1 MIDKSKIIKILDKP
15 FGIYK
20 IDNFLDNNFYS
31 EIENN
36 FPNFKEEFSETDYGK
51 SYLRMDKSSNNS
63 NVLNNK
69 ILKSFHDF
77 IYSKKFFNFFI
88 KNFYYKSI
96 ENQNS
101 LIKKLFYAKYPSEKR
116 YFLFNKMNLKYEF
129 SLLKNNTGIVPH
141 VDSQRKYL
149 SLMLYF
155 PSREHNDSGYGT
167 TFWKSKYKN
176 YSNKH
181 IKDINEINNF
191 KDNSEIIYKTPFN
204 SNTLYIFLRNE
215 CSWHSVEPKN
225 ISENYWRRSININF
239 VIE

>member
-1 MIDKSKIIKILDKP
+1 MLDKLKIVKILDKP

-20 IDNFLDNNFYS
+20 IDNFLDYNFYCK
-31 EIENN
+31 IENN
-36 FPNFKEEFSETDYGK
+36 FPNFKEFIQTDYGK
-51 SYLRMDKSSNNS
+51 SYLKMNKSSNNS
-63 NVLNNK
+63 SILNNK
-69 ILKSFHDF
+69 ILKSFHDL
-77 IYSKKFFNFFI
+77 IYSRKFFEFFI

-96 ENQNS
+96 KNQNS
-101 LIKKLFYAKYPSEKR
+101 LIKKLYYLKYPSEKKF
-116 YFLFNKMNLKYEF
+116 FLFNKMNLKYEF

-141 VDSQRKYL
+141 VDSQKKYL

-155 PSREHNDSGYGT
+155 PAKDYYDSDYGT

-204 SNTLYIFLRNE
+204 KNTMYIFLRNE

-225 ISENYWRRSININF
+225 ISENYSRRSININF
-239 VIE
+239 IIE